1 MEFIGDDGIPA
12 KLLKDWVSSITKISK
27 WISYYVEVIKHMRTM
42 YQVCKLVHGD
52 LSEFNILLHK
62 GFVQIKVRRTRT
74 RAREHELVF
83 ESVAEADSDTRF
95 PDNILNETKAF
106 YISLMFHNLLSM
118 IIRLR
123 WIF

>member
-12 KLLKDWVSSITKISK
+12 KLLKDCVSSISKISK

-62 GFVQIKVRRTRT
+62 GPVHNSSFDWLTNPIRG
-74 RAREHELVF
+74 F
-83 ESVAEADSDTRF
+83 I
-95 PDNILNETKAF
+95 IL
-106 YISLMFHNLLSM
+106 ID
-118 IIRLR
+118 
-123 WIF
+123 

>member
-1 MEFIGDDGIPA
+1 MLNRRVRTLYLVNPILVILMEFIGDDGIPA

-62 GFVQIKVRRTRT
+62 GFVQI
-74 RAREHELVF
+74 AGF
-83 ESVAEADSDTRF
+83 
-95 PDNILNETKAF
+95 
-106 YISLMFHNLLSM
+106 
-118 IIRLR
+118 
-123 WIF
+123 